1 MVEEP
6 AGSAELAS
14 RSGEEGGGEKVGEA
28 DAKKKINR
36 DKREVGGVSD
46 QPFLPYGVPAGTTKE
61 KTKKKP
67 QPGRERQWRRVRAA
81 GGGSGRRETG
91 EIYYC
96 LWQPL
101 REPGRGAEA
110 RGGGRTGQ
118 RTIRS
123 T

>member
-1 MVEEP
+1 MVPRIQQVKAGEP
-6 AGSAELAS
+6 WAG
-14 RSGEEGGGEKVGEA
+14 GVGEA

-36 DKREVGGVSD
+36 DKREEGGVSD

-67 QPGRERQWRRVRAA
+67 QPGRERQWRRVRVA
-81 GGGSGRRETG
+81 GGGSGRRETE

-96 LWQPL
+96 LWQPP

-110 RGGGRTGQ
+110 RGGGSTGQ
-118 RTIRS
+118 CTIPS